1 MVLMLIPNRLRQTFA
16 DPSGNPFAL
25 FEDIWPGAMEG
36 AHADPANR
44 HAIRE

>member
-1 MVLMLIPNRLRQTFA
+1 MLIPNRPRQTFA

-25 FEDIWPGAMEG
+25 FEDIRPGAMEG
-36 AHADPANR
+36 AYANLVNR